1 MAPEVSALLLQHK
14 HSPFPPPELFLLSRR
29 RPDLLGVIGQ
39 DEARYAWMRIILTSC
54 RCSAASGRFQA
65 AGPRAVQIA
74 LKRGSGRCGGSGE
87 GSRHRSFLTRSRA
100 ASSFVFREPSFLAM
114 FMNLHGSFTQCTCH
128 TPCARNCVLCC
139 VVVRVCAARSIDVRK
154 CAICSYTLPYDTITN
169 QCWHMYKA
177 KCRM

>member
-1 MAPEVSALLLQHK
+1 MPCNKITRCCCCKSKVPRHELQQVRNASPLRDIRCIGPAPERSSHPRRPGGFVAPEVSALLLQHK

-74 LKRGSGRCGGSGE
+74 LNSGSAASGGSGE
-87 GSRHRSFLTRSRA
+87 GSRRRSFLTRSRA
-100 ASSFVFREPSFLAM
+100 ASSFVF
-114 FMNLHGSFTQCTCH
+114 
-128 TPCARNCVLCC
+128 
-139 VVVRVCAARSIDVRK
+139 
-154 CAICSYTLPYDTITN
+154 
-169 QCWHMYKA
+169 
-177 KCRM
+177 